1 MVIVPE
7 VLKVL
12 AQQNRLPLMHERI
25 EGKLVLKDA
34 VGVDVNN
41 QIPVFR
47 NPEVGF
53 ALADFVMQK
62 PLTSSN
68 VVRPQGGVILL
79 RQILE
84 FVLILRWHNDGYAS
98 KPATELMDRLQAV
111 FRKLVIGFVAD
122 QEEFCFH
129 L

>member
-7 VLKVL
+7 VLKMF
-12 AQQNRLPLMHERI
+12 AQQNRLSLMHERI

-47 NPEVGF
+47 NPEIRF

-68 VVRPQGGVILL
+68 VVRLQGSIILL
-79 RQILE
+79 CQILE

-98 KPATELMDRLQAV
+98 KPATELMDRL
-111 FRKLVIGFVAD
+111 
-122 QEEFCFH
+122 
-129 L
+129 